1 MVLIRPL
8 LQRQYLVVRYKM
20 STISFSKIR
29 VLETGYNS
37 ARLNMAIDEALIEN
51 IAEAPVLRI
60 YGWRPAAI
68 SIGYFQSMKEEVDLQ
83 KCSQLGVDVVRRLT
97 GGGAVLHEF
106 ELTYSFITRQYPQ
119 NIMESYRWICDVV
132 VMSINRLGFDA
143 IFVPLNDIVVNS
155 KKVSGSAQTRRK
167 GVLLQHGTLLLGVD
181 VDKMFSL
188 LKVPSEKLRDKII
201 KDVKERV
208 TSLAGITFD
217 DMASSLKT
225 SFAEKFG
232 AKLVADKIST
242 EEIGRA
248 KWLAEQKYSSKE
260 WNFKR

>member
-1 MVLIRPL
+1 
-8 LQRQYLVVRYKM
+8 M
-20 STISFSKIR
+20 STIRFSKIR
-29 VLETGYNS
+29 ILETGYKP
-37 ARLNMAIDEALIEN
+37 AALNMAIDEALIEN

-68 SIGYFQSMKEEVDLQ
+68 SVGYFQSIKEEVDLE

-97 GGGAVLHEF
+97 GGGAVLHDL
-106 ELTYSFITRQYPQ
+106 ELTYSFITKQYPQ
-119 NIMESYRWICDVV
+119 NIMESCRWICDAI
-132 VMSINRLGFDA
+132 VMSINRLGYDA
-143 IFVPLNDIVVNS
+143 SFVPLNDILVNG

-181 VDKMFSL
+181 VDKMFSV

-208 TSLAGITFD
+208 TSLAGTTFD

-225 SFAEKFG
+225 SFAEKFD
-232 AKLVADKIST
+232 AKLVADSLSI
-242 EEIGRA
+242 EEISRA
-248 KWLAEQKYSSKE
+248 EWLAERKYSSKE
-260 WNFKR
+260 WNLRR